1 MPSGMTLWKNNAMLN
16 GIFRKNGLY
25 CYQNANLLG
34 FEKMCTLSKFCK
46 FPYLCSQITVF
57 IMAKKLIR
65 FDWAMKTILRDK
77 ANFDVLEGF
86 LSALL
91 EDDDIKIIA
100 IMDAEGN
107 QKDDDDK
114 FNRVDLLVQDSQNR
128 KIIIEIQNTRETDY
142 LERLLFGTSKVI
154 VEQIDLGEAFKNVS
168 KVISVS
174 ILYFNLGT
182 GDDYIYYGTTDFKGL
197 NTGNPLVVKKRVEIM
212 EGLSPKYSFVEK
224 KIFPEYYLINV
235 ERYKNT
241 VKKRIDEWIYMF
253 KNDEIK
259 EGSRSKNI
267 DKAEQKLATLNMN
280 EAERKSYEKYL
291 INTARERDMV
301 DTAKEEGKT
310 EGEKIGMEKGEKNK
324 SIKIAVEMIRDNEP
338 NAKITKY
345 TGLMDEE
352 IDGLRGDM
360 EEDR

>member
-1 MPSGMTLWKNNAMLN
+1 
-16 GIFRKNGLY
+16 
-25 CYQNANLLG
+25 
-34 FEKMCTLSKFCK
+34 
-46 FPYLCSQITVF
+46 
-57 IMAKKLIR
+57 MAKKLIR

-86 LSALL
+86 LGALL
-91 EDDDIKIIA
+91 EDDDIRIIA
-100 IMDAEGN
+100 IMDSEGN

-114 FNRVDLLVQDSQNR
+114 FNRVDLLVQDSLNR

-154 VEQIDLGEAFKNVS
+154 VEQIDLGEAFRNVS

-197 NTGNPLVVKKRVEIM
+197 NTGNPLVVKKRVETM
-212 EGLSPKYSFVEK
+212 EGLMPKYSFVEK

-267 DKAEQKLATLNMN
+267 DKAGQKLATLNMN
-280 EAERKSYEKYL
+280 EEERKSYEKYL
-291 INTARERDMV
+291 INTARERDMM

-310 EGEKIGMEKGEKNK
+310 EGEKIGVEKVEKIGVEKGEKNK
-324 SIKIAVEMIRDNEP
+324 SIKIAVEMIKDNES

-345 TGLMDEE
+345 TGLTDEE
-352 IDGLRGDM
+352 IDGLRADM
-360 EEDR
+360 GADR